1 MTHRQSWGS
10 FPLGSKGYL
19 DPVMS
24 DRFASLQ
31 QPDFRTL
38 WLGGVFSFTGVQ
50 MQFFLRGI
58 LAWDLTGR
66 KDALGLVYFVFGVA
80 LLISTPLGGVAT
92 DRLPKRGVMLVSQAI
107 LAASAAL
114 MGIAVLSGLVEF
126 WMLLCAGIAQGT
138 AFGFFGP
145 ARVAMA
151 TDLVGRSNL
160 GNAISLQSLA
170 MNGSRVFAP
179 SFAGALAGWAAFG
192 IGGAYVVAAAFSS
205 LSLVSTFALPSPPAA
220 LTGRARPFA
229 DIADGI
235 RYVNSVPAIR
245 NIVLTAFAV
254 LMFAFSYVSF
264 IPALIEGEF
273 GLSET
278 EVGIFTSA
286 SSVGA
291 LVAGVWVAGLADS
304 PRAQNTMTAAGMFF
318 GLMVMSL
325 GAAPLFGLALVVA
338 VLAGAGTT
346 TFQTLSNTLALQHA
360 QDEFQ
365 GRVQSI
371 MQLGFAGFGMT
382 ALPLG
387 VLAEQIGLRPTLVIM
402 GSVAVGAVTIYGLL
416 SANRGDAGVG
426 VVDGRASEAELIRR

>member
-1 MTHRQSWGS
+1 
-10 FPLGSKGYL
+10 
-19 DPVMS
+19 MS

-31 QPDFRTL
+31 QRDFRTL
-38 WLGGVFSFTGVQ
+38 WLGGVFSFMGVQ

-92 DRLPKRGVMLVSQAI
+92 DRLPKRGVI
-107 LAASAAL
+107 LASQSILVASAAL
-114 MGIAVLSGLVEF
+114 MGVAVLTGRVEF
-126 WMLLCAGIAQGT
+126 WMLLGAGIAQGT

-151 TDLVGRSNL
+151 TDLVGRASL

-192 IGGAYVVAAAFSS
+192 IGGAYIVAAVLSG
-205 LSLVSTFALPSPPAA
+205 LSLLSTIALPNPPAA

-235 RYVNSVPAIR
+235 RYVQSVPAIR
-245 NIVLTAFAV
+245 RIVLTAFAV

-264 IPALIEGEF
+264 VPALIEGEF
-273 GLSET
+273 GLTET

-291 LVAGVWVAGLADS
+291 LVAGIWVAGLADS
-304 PRAQNTMTAAGMFF
+304 PRAQNIMTAAGMFF
-318 GLMVMSL
+318 GIMVIAL
-325 GAAPLFGLALVVA
+325 GAAPLFGMALVIA

-346 TFQTLSNTLALQHA
+346 TFQTLSNTLALQMA
-360 QDEFQ
+360 DSDFQ

-387 VLAEQIGLRPTLVIM
+387 VLAEWIGLRPTLVIM
-402 GSVAVGAVTIYGLL
+402 GVVAVASVAGY
-416 SANRGDAGVG
+416 G
-426 VVDGRASEAELIRR
+426 VVSRAEEQPGSAQSDGLRPAPALVRR

>member
-1 MTHRQSWGS
+1 M
-10 FPLGSKGYL
+10 P
-19 DPVMS
+19 

-31 QPDFRTL
+31 QRDFRNL
-38 WLGGVFSFTGVQ
+38 WIGGLFSFMGVQ

-66 KDALGLVYFVFGVA
+66 KDALGFVYFVFGVA

-92 DRLPKRGVMLVSQAI
+92 DRLPKRGVMLISQTI
-107 LAASAAL
+107 LVMSAFL
-114 MGIAVLSGLVEF
+114 MGLAVLTDLVEF
-126 WMLLCAGIAQGT
+126 WMLLGAAVAQGT

-145 ARVAMA
+145 ARIAMA
-151 TDLVGRSNL
+151 SDLVGRSNL

-179 SFAGALAGWAAFG
+179 SFAGALAGWALFG
-192 IGGAYVVAAAFSS
+192 IGGAYIVAAVLSTC
-205 LSLVSTFALPSPPAA
+205 SLVLTVLLPNPAAA
-220 LTGRARPFA
+220 LTGKARPFA
-229 DIADGI
+229 DIAAGVS
-235 RYVNSVPAIR
+235 YVRSVPAIR

-264 IPALIEGEF
+264 VPALIEGEF
-273 GLSET
+273 GLTET
-278 EVGIFTSA
+278 EVGLFTSS

-291 LVAGVWVAGLADS
+291 LMAGFWVAGLADS
-304 PRAQNTMTAAGMFF
+304 PRAKGIMTLAGTFF
-318 GLMVMSL
+318 GAMVMGL
-325 GAAPLFGLALVVA
+325 GLAPVFLVAVVIAVMAGAA
-338 VLAGAGTT
+338 TT

-360 QDEFQ
+360 DDEYQ

-387 VLAEQIGLRPTLVIM
+387 IVAEQIGLRPTLVIM
-402 GSVAVGAVTIYGLL
+402 GGIAATAVLIYG
-416 SANRGDAGVG
+416 AI
-426 VVDGRASEAELIRR
+426 EARTVSVPPAERLEEPATVAR

>member
-1 MTHRQSWGS
+1 M
-10 FPLGSKGYL
+10 L
-19 DPVMS
+19 

-31 QPDFRTL
+31 QRDFRTL
-38 WLGGVFSFTGVQ
+38 WFGGVFSFMGVQ

-66 KDALGLVYFVFGVA
+66 KDALGLVYFVFGIA
-80 LLISTPLGGVAT
+80 LLVSTPLGGVAT
-92 DRLPKRGVMLVSQAI
+92 DRLPKRGVMLVSQTM
-107 LAASAAL
+107 LVTSAAL
-114 MGIAVLSGLVEF
+114 MGLAVLTDRVEF
-126 WMLLCAGIAQGT
+126 WMLLGAGVAQGT

-151 TDLVGRSNL
+151 SDLVGRANL

-192 IGGAYVVAAAFSS
+192 IGGAYIVAAGLSAFS
-205 LSLVSTFALPSPPAA
+205 LILTLALPNPAAA

-235 RYVNSVPAIR
+235 RYVRGVPAIR
-245 NIVLTAFAV
+245 NIVLTTFAV

-264 IPALIEGEF
+264 VPALIEGEF
-273 GLSET
+273 GLTET

-291 LVAGVWVAGLADS
+291 LLAGFWVAGLADS
-304 PRAQNTMTAAGMFF
+304 HRAKNIMTSAGIFF
-318 GLMVMSL
+318 GLMVMAL
-325 GAAPLFGLALVVA
+325 GAAPVFGLALIIA

-346 TFQTLSNTLALQHA
+346 TFQTLSNTLALQRA
-360 QDEFQ
+360 EDEFQ

-387 VLAEQIGLRPTLVIM
+387 ILAERIGLRPTLVIM
-402 GSVAVGAVTIYGLL
+402 GAIATGAVAIYGALESRSGQAS
-416 SANRGDAGVG
+416 SAGS
-426 VVDGRASEAELIRR
+426 SESLAEGELVRR